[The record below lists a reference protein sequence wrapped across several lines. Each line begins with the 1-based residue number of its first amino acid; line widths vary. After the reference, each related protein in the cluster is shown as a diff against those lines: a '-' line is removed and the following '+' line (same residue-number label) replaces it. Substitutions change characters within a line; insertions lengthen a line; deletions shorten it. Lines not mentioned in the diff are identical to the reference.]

1 MSIFPFI
8 RRLESKKMPTF
19 PGLRV
24 LDHSLQMRYVYDIT
38 AYTLQEILFFSV

>member
-1 MSIFPFI
+1 MLVFPFI
-8 RRLESKKMPTF
+8 WRLESKKMPAF

-38 AYTLQEILFFSV
+38 TYALQEILFFSV